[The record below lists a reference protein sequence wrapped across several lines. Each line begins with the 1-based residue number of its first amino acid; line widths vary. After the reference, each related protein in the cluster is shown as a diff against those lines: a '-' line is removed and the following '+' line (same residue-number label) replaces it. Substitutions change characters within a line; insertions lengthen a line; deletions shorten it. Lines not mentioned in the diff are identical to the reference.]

1 MNPIWYTKYIHRDRN
16 INAAKRVQD
25 NSYNNSFRVIFLTDQ
40 MDDAERIGAENE
52 WNEREKKEQ

>member
-1 MNPIWYTKYIHRDRN
+1 MDESNLVHRDRN

-25 NSYNNSFRVIFLTDQ
+25 NSYNNSFRVFFLTDQ
-40 MDDAERIGAENE
+40 MGDAERIGAENE